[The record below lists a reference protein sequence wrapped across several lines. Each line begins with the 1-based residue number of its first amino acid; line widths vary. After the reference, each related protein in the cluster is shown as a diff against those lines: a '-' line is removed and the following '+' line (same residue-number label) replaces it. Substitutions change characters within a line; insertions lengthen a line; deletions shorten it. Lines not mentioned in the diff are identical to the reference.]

1 MEKQKDGQTLS
12 YGTLPAI
19 NGGPIIERIVQI
31 FLGIKS
37 HATNQD
43 YYDLR

>member
-1 MEKQKDGQTLS
+1 MEKEKDGQTLS

-31 FLGIKS
+31 FLGIKKVM
-37 HATNQD
+37 QPIKIIMI
-43 YYDLR
+43 